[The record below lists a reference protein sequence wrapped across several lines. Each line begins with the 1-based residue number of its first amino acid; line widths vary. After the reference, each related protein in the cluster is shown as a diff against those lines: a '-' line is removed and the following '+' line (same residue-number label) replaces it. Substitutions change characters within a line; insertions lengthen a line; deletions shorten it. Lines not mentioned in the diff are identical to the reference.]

1 MAKVVISHKVKD
13 YDSWRPLFD
22 ADIERRKSTGFTNE
36 QVYRVHDDPNHLY
49 ISGDIADLSSLDD
62 MMSDPDLAKKMEE
75 GGVIS
80 KPEILVLNPV

>member
-1 MAKVVISHKVKD
+1 MHKVVISHKVKD

-22 ADIERRKSTGFTNE
+22 ADIERRKSTGFKNE
-36 QVYRVHDDPNHLY
+36 RVYRVHDDPNHLY
-49 ISGDIADLSSLDD
+49 VSGDIDELSSLHD
-62 MMSDPDLAKKMEE
+62 MMNDPDLAKKMEE

>member
-22 ADIERRKSTGFTNE
+22 AD
-36 QVYRVHDDPNHLY
+36 
-49 ISGDIADLSSLDD
+49 
-62 MMSDPDLAKKMEE
+62 LAKKMEE
-75 GGVIS
+75 GDVIS